1 MQQEQVK
8 AFGSLSTKLLA
19 HDVIFG
25 GPDGKSRAQQI
36 QAATG
41 ISYNKLSNGCNPNQ
55 VHQFTQDEVAAISNA
70 SGDYRLVEDLCRKCG
85 GTFKRFEEETEVHH
99 TDIKDTEE
107 SVFEL
112 IGHIGR
118 LADSYKSA
126 RRDNRI
132 SPHECSAMDRML
144 LMIREGA
151 VELSEKLNR
160 LVK

>member
-1 MQQEQVK
+1 MEQQSR

-36 QAATG
+36 QASTG
-41 ISYNKLSNGCNPNQ
+41 ISYNKLSNACNPNQ

-85 GTFKRFEEETEVHH
+85 GTFRRFDEETEVQRI
-99 TDIKDTEE
+99 DLKDTEE

-132 SPHECSAMDRML
+132 SQNECSAMDRLL

-151 VELSEKLNR
+151 VELSEKLNQMVR
-160 LVK
+160 